1 VAKRVRRQ
9 ERDYGAA
16 AVLAIF
22 LAVFGGA
29 GFGLY
34 WLMQP
39 AKVTNYGMAAYK
51 PPPKTVVDYDMSA
64 AATAA
69 SERLAA
75 MPAPPPLP
83 EPEPVAAPEPKKE
96 TKSREARQPQAPR
109 RERVVQQPQ
118 YQERQQ
124 GWGGGWGGQGWGA
137 RPYDAYAQSRSN
149 GSRPWF

>member
-1 VAKRVRRQ
+1 MAVRKR
-9 ERDYGAA
+9 RDRDFGAA

-22 LAVFGGA
+22 LAVFGSA
-29 GFGLY
+29 AFGLY
-34 WLMQP
+34 WMMQP
-39 AKVTNYGMAAYK
+39 AKVANYGMAAYK
-51 PPPKTVVDYDMSA
+51 PPPKTVVDYDMSS

-96 TKSREARQPQAPR
+96 VKSREARQQQAPR

-118 YQERQQ
+118 YQERQYQQ
-124 GWGGGWGGQGWGA
+124 GWGGGWGA
-137 RPYDAYAQSRSN
+137 RPYDAYAQSRSYGG